1 VVIEKMLAST
11 RNVSKKICFIFFF
24 FYRRL

>member
-11 RNVSKKICFIFFF
+11 RNVNKKICFIFFS